1 VPEPAGRRGTEPA
14 TTGYVKGTYMSQKRL
29 LALVG
34 VFAIMAAA
42 CGGSSASSPPAASGS
57 PGESPAASGEASGNL
72 AADQVLRLYL
82 TSEDPKSLDPALAE
96 QSNDIAI
103 LHSLNRGLLYFDK
116 DQNIVPALAT
126 EMPKVSEDGLTYTFT
141 LRDAKYSNGDPIVA
155 DDLVYAWKRLIDPR
169 IAATYQAII
178 ADVEGGQAILDLPK
192 EATDADIQAAV
203 DKFGVSAP
211 DPKTFVVK
219 LQKPTGY
226 FVDLATL
233 WGTAPYQK
241 KWVETPNFTEPENYV
256 SSGPFILK
264 SWSHQAEIVLAPN
277 PNWYG
282 TKPTLQEIRYHIGGD
297 PAASQLAFEA
307 GEYDMLKAPPDQVP
321 TIMANPELGP
331 ITKPIATVV
340 FDYWGFD
347 SSSEDPYKG
356 NPHKVGP
363 TANRHFR
370 RALAMAVDKDTLL
383 ATAYGGQGQV
393 AGSPIPPG
401 IPGYQEDIGL
411 KYDVEAA
418 KGELTQAL
426 QELGVSDV
434 SQLPVLSFGFNTD
447 AGHDVP
453 AAFMQ
458 DQWQT
463 NLGVK
468 SELKG
473 VTFEQF
479 TTERP
484 LLGYS
489 IARNAWGLDYP
500 HPDNVLRVL
509 FHSQSGN
516 NDEGYNNPEYDKLI
530 EQAGAMPL
538 EEALPL
544 YNQAQ
549 EMLVE
554 DAPAVFTRWRVS
566 NYEVRPWVTGADPT
580 AQDSENYGDLFFEN
594 VKILEH

>member
-1 VPEPAGRRGTEPA
+1 
-14 TTGYVKGTYMSQKRL
+14 MSQKRL

-34 VFAIMAAA
+34 AFAIMASA

-57 PGESPAASGEASGNL
+57 AGESPSASGSAGASGNL

-82 TSEDPKSLDPALAE
+82 ASEDPHSLDPAVAE
-96 QSNDIAI
+96 TSTDIAI
-103 LHSLNRGLLYFDK
+103 LHSLNRGLMYFDV
-116 DQNIVPALAT
+116 DQNVVPSLAT
-126 EMPKVSEDGLTYTFT
+126 DMPKVSDDNLTYTFT

-169 IAATYQAII
+169 TAATYQAII
-178 ADVEGGQAILDLPK
+178 ADVEGGQEILDLPK

-219 LQKPTGY
+219 LSHPTGY
-226 FVDLATL
+226 FLDLAAL
-233 WGTAPYQK
+233 WGTAPYPK
-241 KWVETPNFTEPENYV
+241 KWIDAGNFTEAENYV
-256 SSGPFILK
+256 SSGPFMLK
-264 SWSHQAEIVLAPN
+264 SWSHQSEIVLAPN

-307 GEYDMLKAPPDQVP
+307 GEYDTLKAPPDQVP

-331 ITKPIATVV
+331 ITKPVASTT

-356 NPHKVGP
+356 NPHKVQP
-363 TANRHFR
+363 TANKHFR
-370 RALAMAVDKDTLL
+370 RALAMAIDKDTLL

-393 AGSPIPPG
+393 AGSPMPPG
-401 IPGYQEDIGL
+401 VPGHQPELGL

-426 QELGVSDV
+426 QELGVADV
-434 SQLPVLSFGFNTD
+434 SALPVLSFGFNTD

-453 AAFMQ
+453 AAYMQ
-458 DQWQT
+458 DQWLT

-473 VTFEQF
+473 VTFDQF
-479 TTERP
+479 VVERP
-484 LLGYS
+484 QLVYS
-489 IARNAWGLDYP
+489 IARNAWGMDYP
-500 HPDNVLRVL
+500 HPDNILRVL
-509 FHSQSGN
+509 FHSKSGN

-530 EQAGAMPL
+530 DQAGSEPL
-538 EEALPL
+538 DQALPL
-544 YNQAQ
+544 YAQAQ
-549 EMLVE
+549 EMLV
-554 DAPAVFTRWRVS
+554 DDSPAVFTRWRVS
-566 NYEVRPWVTGADPT
+566 NYEIRPWVTGLQPT

-594 VKILEH
+594 VQILEH

>member
-1 VPEPAGRRGTEPA
+1 MPEPAGVAVGARDG
-14 TTGYVKGTYMSQKRL
+14 GYVKGTYMSQKRL

-34 VFAIMAAA
+34 TFAIMAAA
-42 CGGSSASSPPAASGS
+42 CGGSSATSSPAASGS
-57 PGESPAASGEASGNL
+57 PGASGSAAASGNL
-72 AADQVLRLYL
+72 ASEQVLRLYL
-82 TSEDPKSLDPALAE
+82 ASEDPHSLDPAIAE
-96 QSNDIAI
+96 TSTDIAI

-116 DQNIVPALAT
+116 DQNVVPALA
-126 EMPKVSEDGLTYTFT
+126 EDMPTVSDDSLTYTFT

-169 IAATYQAII
+169 TAATYQANI
-178 ADVEGGQAILDLPK
+178 ADVDGGQEILDLP
-192 EATDADIQAAV
+192 EDATDADIQAAV
-203 DKFGVSAP
+203 DKFAVSAP

-219 LQKPTGY
+219 LDHPTGY
-226 FVDLATL
+226 FIDVATL
-233 WGTAPYQK
+233 WGVAPYPQK
-241 KWVETPNFTEPENYV
+241 WAESPNFTEPENFV
-256 SSGPFILK
+256 SSGPFKLK
-264 SWSHQAEIVLAPN
+264 SWSHQAEIVLEPN

-297 PAASQLAFEA
+297 PASSQLAFEA

-331 ITKPIATVV
+331 ITTPVATTV

-347 SSSEDPYKG
+347 ASSEETYKG
-356 NPHKVGP
+356 KPHKVGP
-363 TANRHFR
+363 TANKHFR
-370 RALAMAVDKDTLL
+370 RALAMAIDKETLL

-393 AGSPIPPG
+393 AGSPMPPG
-401 IPGYQEDIGL
+401 VPGHQPDIGL

-418 KGELTQAL
+418 KAELATAL

-434 SQLPVLSFGFNTD
+434 SELPVLSFGFNTD

-473 VTFEQF
+473 VTFDQF
-479 TTERP
+479 VVERP
-484 LLGYS
+484 QLVYS

-500 HPDNVLRVL
+500 HPDSALRVL

-530 EQAGAMPL
+530 NDAGAIPL

-544 YNQAQ
+544 YNKAQ
-549 EMLVE
+549 ELLVE
-554 DAPAVFTRWRVS
+554 DSPAVFTRWRVS
-566 NYEVRPWVTGADPT
+566 NYETRPWVTGLQPT
-580 AQDSENYGDLFFEN
+580 TQDSENYGDLFFEN
-594 VKILEH
+594 VQILEH

>member
-1 VPEPAGRRGTEPA
+1 MPEPAGVAVGARDG
-14 TTGYVKGTYMSQKRL
+14 GYVKGTYMSQKRL

-34 VFAIMAAA
+34 TFAIMAAA
-42 CGGSSASSPPAASGS
+42 CGGSSATSSPAASGS
-57 PGESPAASGEASGNL
+57 PGASGSAAASGNL
-72 AADQVLRLYL
+72 ASEQVLRLYL
-82 TSEDPKSLDPALAE
+82 ASEDPHSLDPAIAE
-96 QSNDIAI
+96 TSTDIAI

-116 DQNIVPALAT
+116 DQNVVPALA
-126 EMPKVSEDGLTYTFT
+126 EDMPTVSDDSLTYTFT

-169 IAATYQAII
+169 TAATYQANI
-178 ADVEGGQAILDLPK
+178 ADVDGGQEILDLP
-192 EATDADIQAAV
+192 EDATDADIQAAV
-203 DKFGVSAP
+203 DKFAVSAP

-219 LQKPTGY
+219 LDHPTGY
-226 FVDLATL
+226 FIDVATL
-233 WGTAPYQK
+233 WGVAPYPQK
-241 KWVETPNFTEPENYV
+241 WAESPNFTEPENFV
-256 SSGPFILK
+256 SSGPFKLK
-264 SWSHQAEIVLAPN
+264 SWSHQAEIVLEPN

-297 PAASQLAFEA
+297 PASSQLAFEA

-331 ITKPIATVV
+331 ITTPVATTV

-347 SSSEDPYKG
+347 ASSEETYKG
-356 NPHKVGP
+356 KPHKVGP
-363 TANRHFR
+363 TANKHFR
-370 RALAMAVDKDTLL
+370 RALAMAIDKDTLL

-393 AGSPIPPG
+393 AGSPMPPG
-401 IPGYQEDIGL
+401 VPGHQPDIGL

-418 KGELTQAL
+418 KAELATAL

-434 SQLPVLSFGFNTD
+434 SELPVLSFGFNTD

-473 VTFEQF
+473 VTFDQF
-479 TTERP
+479 VVERP
-484 LLGYS
+484 QLVYS

-500 HPDNVLRVL
+500 HPDSALRVL

-530 EQAGAMPL
+530 NDAGAIPL

-544 YNQAQ
+544 YNKAQ
-549 EMLVE
+549 ELLVE
-554 DAPAVFTRWRVS
+554 DSPAVFTRWRVS
-566 NYEVRPWVTGADPT
+566 NYETRPWVTGLQPT
-580 AQDSENYGDLFFEN
+580 TQDSENYGDLFFEN
-594 VKILEH
+594 VQILEH

>member
-1 VPEPAGRRGTEPA
+1 
-14 TTGYVKGTYMSQKRL
+14 MSQKRL

-34 VFAIMAAA
+34 AFAIMATA

-57 PGESPAASGEASGNL
+57 SGESPAASGSGEASGAL

-82 TSEDPKSLDPALAE
+82 ASEDPHSLDPAIAE
-96 QSNDIAI
+96 TSTDIAI

-116 DQNIVPALAT
+116 DQNVVPALAT
-126 EMPKVSEDGLTYTFT
+126 DMPTISDDGLTYTFT
-141 LRDAKYSNGDPIVA
+141 LRDAKYSNGDTIVA
-155 DDLVYAWKRLIDPR
+155 DDLVYAFKRLIDPR
-169 IAATYQAII
+169 TAATYQANI
-178 ADVEGGQAILDLPK
+178 ANVEGGQEILDLPQD
-192 EATDADIQAAV
+192 ASDADIQAAI
-203 DKFGVSAP
+203 DKFAVSAP

-219 LQKPTGY
+219 LAHPTGY
-226 FVDLATL
+226 FVDVATL
-233 WGTAPYQK
+233 WGVAPYQK
-241 KWVETPNFTEPENYV
+241 KWAESPNFTEAENYV
-256 SSGPFILK
+256 SSGPFKLK
-264 SWSHQAEIVLAPN
+264 SWSHQAEIVLEPN

-331 ITKPIATVV
+331 ITTPMATTV

-347 SSSEDPYKG
+347 SSSLETYKG
-356 NPHKVGP
+356 KPHKVGP
-363 TANRHFR
+363 TANTHFR
-370 RALAMAVDKDTLL
+370 RALAMAIDKDTLL

-393 AGSPIPPG
+393 AGSPMPPG
-401 IPGYQEDIGL
+401 VPGHQADIGL

-458 DQWQT
+458 DQWLT

-473 VTFEQF
+473 VTFDQF
-479 TTERP
+479 VVERP
-484 LLGYS
+484 QLVYS

-500 HPDNVLRVL
+500 HPDSALRVL

-530 EQAGAMPL
+530 EDASAKPL
-538 EEALPL
+538 EEALPI
-544 YNQAQ
+544 YAQAQ

-554 DAPAVFTRWRVS
+554 DSPAVFTRWRVS
-566 NYEVRPWVTGADPT
+566 NYEVRPWVTGLSPT
-580 AQDSENYGDLFFEN
+580 AQDSENFGDLFYED

>member
-1 VPEPAGRRGTEPA
+1 
-14 TTGYVKGTYMSQKRL
+14 MSQKRL

-34 VFAIMAAA
+34 AFAIMATA

-57 PGESPAASGEASGNL
+57 PGESPAASGSGEASGAL

-82 TSEDPKSLDPALAE
+82 ASEDPHSLDPAIAE
-96 QSNDIAI
+96 TSTDIAI

-116 DQNIVPALAT
+116 DQNVVPALAT
-126 EMPKVSEDGLTYTFT
+126 DMPTISDDGLTYTFT
-141 LRDAKYSNGDPIVA
+141 LRDAKYSNGDTIVA
-155 DDLVYAWKRLIDPR
+155 DDLVYAFKRLIDPR
-169 IAATYQAII
+169 TAATYQANI
-178 ADVEGGQAILDLPK
+178 ANVEGGQEILDLPQD
-192 EATDADIQAAV
+192 ASDADIQAAI
-203 DKFGVSAP
+203 DKFAVSAP

-219 LQKPTGY
+219 LAHPTGY
-226 FVDLATL
+226 FVDVATL
-233 WGTAPYQK
+233 WGVAPYQK
-241 KWVETPNFTEPENYV
+241 KWAESPNFTEAENYV
-256 SSGPFILK
+256 SSGPFKLK
-264 SWSHQAEIVLAPN
+264 SWSHQAEIVLEPN

-331 ITKPIATVV
+331 ITTPMATTV

-347 SSSEDPYKG
+347 SSSLETYKG
-356 NPHKVGP
+356 KPHKVGP
-363 TANRHFR
+363 TANKHFR
-370 RALAMAVDKDTLL
+370 RALAMAIDKDTLL

-393 AGSPIPPG
+393 AGSPMPPG
-401 IPGYQEDIGL
+401 VPGHQADIGL

-458 DQWQT
+458 DQWLT

-473 VTFEQF
+473 VTFDQF
-479 TTERP
+479 VVERP
-484 LLGYS
+484 QLVYS

-500 HPDNVLRVL
+500 HPDSALRVL

-530 EQAGAMPL
+530 EDASAKPL
-538 EEALPL
+538 EEALPI
-544 YNQAQ
+544 YAQAQ

-554 DAPAVFTRWRVS
+554 DSPAVFTRWRVS
-566 NYEVRPWVTGADPT
+566 NYEVRPWVTGLSPT
-580 AQDSENYGDLFFEN
+580 AQDSENFGDLFYED

>member
-1 VPEPAGRRGTEPA
+1 
-14 TTGYVKGTYMSQKRL
+14 MSQKRL

-34 VFAIMAAA
+34 TFAIMAAA
-42 CGGSSASSPPAASGS
+42 CGGSSATSSPAASGS
-57 PGESPAASGEASGNL
+57 PGASASAAASGNL
-72 AADQVLRLYL
+72 ASEQVLRLYL
-82 TSEDPKSLDPALAE
+82 ASEDPHSLDPAIAE
-96 QSNDIAI
+96 TSTDIAI

-116 DQNIVPALAT
+116 DQNVVPALAT
-126 EMPKVSEDGLTYTFT
+126 DMPTISDDSLTYTFT

-169 IAATYQAII
+169 TAATYQANI
-178 ADVEGGQAILDLPK
+178 ADVDGGQEILDLP
-192 EATDADIQAAV
+192 EDASDADIQAAV
-203 DKFGVSAP
+203 DKFAVSAP

-219 LQKPTGY
+219 LDHPTGY
-226 FVDLATL
+226 FIDVATL
-233 WGTAPYQK
+233 WGVAPYPQK
-241 KWVETPNFTEPENYV
+241 WAESPNFTEPENFV
-256 SSGPFILK
+256 SSGPFKLK
-264 SWSHQAEIVLAPN
+264 SWSHQAEIVLEPN
-277 PNWYG
+277 ENYYG

-331 ITKPIATVV
+331 ITTPVATTV

-347 SSSEDPYKG
+347 ASSEETYKG
-356 NPHKVGP
+356 KPHKVGP
-363 TANRHFR
+363 TANKHFR
-370 RALAMAVDKDTLL
+370 RALAMAIDKETLL

-393 AGSPIPPG
+393 AGSPMPPDV
-401 IPGYQEDIGL
+401 PGHQPDIGL

-418 KGELTQAL
+418 KAELATAL

-434 SQLPVLSFGFNTD
+434 SELPTLSFGFNTD

-473 VTFEQF
+473 VTFDQF
-479 TTERP
+479 VVERP
-484 LLGYS
+484 QLVYS

-500 HPDNVLRVL
+500 HPDSALRVL

-530 EQAGAMPL
+530 EEAGAKPL

-549 EMLVE
+549 ELLVE
-554 DAPAVFTRWRVS
+554 DSPAVFTRWRVS
-566 NYEVRPWVTGADPT
+566 NYETRPWVTGLQPT
-580 AQDSENYGDLFFEN
+580 TQDSENYGDLFFEN
-594 VKILEH
+594 VQILEH